1 MSFGKSVIALH
12 QKTLSGSNDMD
23 KLDKKINELLEARIA
38 SLTQQ
43 LEDEKGVLDK
53 IGDLFGCA
61 TSHRSSA
68 CSRELQKCINTLEDR
83 RREHDETIRHISNE
97 LQALLNAQDDGYPKK
112 GGKTIKS
119 CTKKCNKSKK
129 RTCRRTKIRGRIRT
143 FRFG

>member
-23 KLDKKINELLEARIA
+23 KLDKIINELLEARIA

-68 CSRELQKCINTLEDR
+68 CSRELQKCIKRLEDR
-83 RREHDETIRHISNE
+83 RREHDENIRLISNE
-97 LQALLNAQDDGYPKK
+97 LQALLNAQDEGYLK
-112 GGKTIKS
+112 GGAKTIKL
-119 CTKKCNKSKK
+119 CTKKCNKSNKK
-129 RTCRRTKIRGRIRT
+129 TCRRGRTRT
-143 FRFG
+143 FRFR

>member
-12 QKTLSGSNDMD
+12 QKTLSHDID
-23 KLDKKINELLEARIA
+23 DLDKIINELLEARIA

-68 CSRELQKCINTLEDR
+68 CSRELQKCIKRLEDR
-83 RREHDETIRHISNE
+83 RREHDENIRHISNE
-97 LQALLNAQDDGYPKK
+97 LQALLQADGYPKK

-143 FRFG
+143 LRFG

>member
-12 QKTLSGSNDMD
+12 RKTLSSNDMD
-23 KLDKKINELLEARIA
+23 KLDKKINELLEARIE

-68 CSRELQKCINTLEDR
+68 CSRELQKCIKTLEDR
-83 RREHDETIRHISNE
+83 RREHDETMRHISNE
-97 LQALLNAQDDGYPKK
+97 LQELLNAEDEGYPK
-112 GGKTIKS
+112 GGAKTIKP
-119 CTKKCNKSKK
+119 CTKKCNKSNK
-129 RTCRRTKIRGRIRT
+129 RTCRRTQNRGRTRT